1 MKTWSILLLSLGALL
16 FLTGILFWQLDNRNV
31 ANKLAYVVFPFL
43 PAWSLIVMGWTGL
56 AVNSVSERLR
66 EKDKTRSDYR

>member
-66 EKDKTRSDYR
+66 EKDQTRSDYR